1 MLTNQTISK
10 LQDMRLSVMAKQFKE
25 QLDDPQFAAMSFE
38 DRFTLLVDAEWT
50 NRKSNHLK
58 NLIKNANYAI
68 PGASVEDVEYL
79 PERKLDKS
87 QILRL
92 ATCNYIQEA
101 HNIVLLGATGAGKT
115 YLACA
120 LGMAANRN
128 FYTVKYIRL
137 PDLLVEIA
145 MARGDGTYRDYM
157 KKLKKTKLL
166 ILDEW
171 LLYPLKESEARDVLE
186 LVEARDVLELVEAR
200 SKTAS
205 TIFCSQFDIPGWH
218 ENLYDP
224 TLADAICDRIVYD
237 SYVIRVEGD
246 SMRKRK
252 GIME

>member
-1 MLTNQTISK
+1 MLTNETVTK
-10 LQDMRLSVMAKQFKE
+10 LQDMRLGVMAKCFKE
-25 QLDDPQFAAMSFE
+25 QMNDPQFSGVSFE
-38 DRFTLLVDAEWT
+38 DRFSLLVDAEWAA
-50 NRKSNHLK
+50 RKNNHLK
-58 NLIKNANYAI
+58 RLIRNAAYAI
-68 PGASVEDVEYL
+68 PGASVEDIEYL

-92 ATCNYIQEA
+92 ASCAYIQEG

-120 LGMAANRN
+120 LGMAASRN
-128 FYTVKYIRL
+128 FYSVRYIRL

-145 MARGDGTYRDYM
+145 IARGDGSYRDYM
-157 KKLKKTKLL
+157 KKLKKVKLL

-186 LVEARDVLELVEAR
+186 LVEART
-200 SKTAS
+200 KTAS
-205 TIFCSQFDIPGWH
+205 TIFCSQFDVPGWH

-237 SYVIRVEGD
+237 SYTIRIEGD

-252 GIME
+252 GIVE